1 MAQQKYTT
9 KSILCRLDEATRG
22 TDRELFC
29 EQELNRFASLY
40 LDKWDD
46 GTSMDVVAEAFVDYW
61 WNTDRNCRRCSV
73 CGKLM
78 REGYCEDMGE
88 AYYCCPDCL
97 HTNFTDEEWD
107 EECENNDQSYYTEW
121 Y

>member
-9 KSILCRLDEATRG
+9 KSILSRLTMAVGG
-22 TDRELFC
+22 TDRELFS
-29 EQELNRFASLY
+29 EEELNRFASLY
-40 LDKWDD
+40 LDKWDE
-46 GTSMDVVAEAFVDYW
+46 GTNMDVVAEAFVDYW
-61 WNTDRNCRRCSV
+61 WNTDRSCRRCTV

-88 AYYCCPDCL
+88 AYYCSPDCL

-107 EECENNDQSYYTEW
+107 EECKINDQSYYTEW

>member
-1 MAQQKYTT
+1 MTT
-9 KSILCRLDEATRG
+9 TNSILCRLDEATRG
-22 TDRELFC
+22 TDRELFS
-29 EQELNRFASLY
+29 EEELNRFASLY

-88 AYYCCPDCL
+88 AYYCSPDCL